1 MKKIIAVFAA
11 LAIIF
16 SLASCTS
23 KPVAD
28 ETTTANSTEAPVT
41 ELLILDSSFSSFGS
55 KDDYKHAC
63 YLEII
68 QKDGSARKYGVYAT
82 EDSLGKSLSAMG
94 IIAGEEGPYGLMIE
108 SVLGVEHIYETSGY
122 TWMIYINGEQSQVG
136 IDSIMIEDGA
146 TYTLKVETF

>member
-16 SLASCTS
+16 SLASCVS
-23 KPVAD
+23 KPVD
-28 ETTTANSTEAPVT
+28 NETTANPTEAPST
-41 ELLILDSSFSSFGS
+41 EPITLDSSFSSFGS
-55 KDDYKHAC
+55 KEDYKHAC

-68 QKDGSARKYGVYAT
+68 QKDGSTQKYGVYAK
-82 EDSLGKSLSAMG
+82 EDSLGKSLSSMG

-108 SVLGVEHIYETSGY
+108 SVLGTEHIYETTGY
-122 TWMIYINGEQSQVG
+122 VWMVYVNGEQSQVG
-136 IDSIMIEDGA
+136 IDSITIEDGA